1 MPVKTKCDRCNKVK
15 ANVELCGDD
24 MLCRA
29 CEVQNAAELAKLGA
43 EQQSRDS
50 VSPNILLSN
59 ERKCDRCNKLKNNVE
74 LCGDEMICR
83 ACEVLKAVELAG
95 SEPQS
100 AVSLVQ
106 IKSHLVDSNNN

>member
-1 MPVKTKCDRCNKVK
+1 MPVKKKCDRCNKV
-15 ANVELCGDD
+15 
-24 MLCRA
+24 
-29 CEVQNAAELAKLGA
+29 
-43 EQQSRDS
+43 
-50 VSPNILLSN
+50 
-59 ERKCDRCNKLKNNVE
+59 KNNVE

-106 IKSHLVDSNNN
+106 IKSPLVDSNNN